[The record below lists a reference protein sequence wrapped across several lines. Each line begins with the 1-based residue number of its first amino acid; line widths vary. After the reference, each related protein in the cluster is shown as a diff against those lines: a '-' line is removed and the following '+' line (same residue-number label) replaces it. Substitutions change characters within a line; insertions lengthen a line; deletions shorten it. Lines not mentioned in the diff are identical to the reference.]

1 MIRDHVQNGG
11 RMRKAIQA
19 TMDRNALDGSGFW
32 SQDRI
37 PMSLIRI
44 LVQMAEGMRDG
55 RGLGPLGGPYF
66 PPNPDCVV
74 VGDNNKLVWAEP
86 GESASLKWR
95 VAHPES
101 LIFPNDGQDVLDV
114 WKDLHHSMEQLS
126 CQDAPA
132 PLAVSNKAPS
142 SLARFAQ

>member
-1 MIRDHVQNGG
+1 
-11 RMRKAIQA
+11 MRQAIQA

-74 VGDNNKLVWAEP
+74 VGDNNKLVWAE
-86 GESASLKWR
+86 SASLKWR

-101 LIFPNDGQDVLDV
+101 LIFPHDGPDVLDV